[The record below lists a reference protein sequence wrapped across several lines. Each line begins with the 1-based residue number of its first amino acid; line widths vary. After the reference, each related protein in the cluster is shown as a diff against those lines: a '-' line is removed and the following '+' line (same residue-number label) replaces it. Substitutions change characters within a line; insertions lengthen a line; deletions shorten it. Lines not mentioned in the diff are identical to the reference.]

1 MFIFQLPKFWCVYIL
16 FTSIYDFSIFMEF
29 FMIQGSKYI
38 GQGYVMDYLVKSYL
52 QDKFSITSFNN
63 SENNIK
69 INFIV
74 NSENEEAKLGVH
86 LTISS
91 DDNKISGFL
100 KRKSEILEFVNKI
113 LYIHINLSLHE
124 NEKLDEYSLITNIL
138 QNITAVIKN
147 AISDVDDVVVYQ
159 ISPYGMEKKD
169 INRLLSGTA
178 DIPSY
183 NNNNEKVRNE
193 DYDDDPKEASII
205 RIKGKLIVVELES
218 GSTHVG
224 VVDYDANN
232 KEAIIE
238 EMRNAE
244 TNMYGRLDNCIR
256 VLVKM
261 EPNKEPGRPDM
272 ARIVALR

>member
-1 MFIFQLPKFWCVYIL
+1 
-16 FTSIYDFSIFMEF
+16 
-29 FMIQGSKYI
+29 MIQGSKYI
-38 GQGYVMDYLVKSYL
+38 GQGYVIDYLVKSYL

-63 SENNIK
+63 PENNAK

-74 NSENEEAKLGVH
+74 NSENEETKLGVH

-91 DDNKISGFL
+91 DDNKISNFL
-100 KRKSEILEFVNKI
+100 KKKNEIFEFVNKI

-138 QNITAVIKN
+138 QNITAVIGN
-147 AISDVDDVVVYQ
+147 ALNDVDDVIVYQ

-169 INRLLSGTA
+169 TNRLLSNITDMA
-178 DIPSY
+178 SYY
-183 NNNNEKVRNE
+183 NNTEKTKSE

-244 TNMYGRLDNCIR
+244 TNIYGRLDNCIR

>member
-1 MFIFQLPKFWCVYIL
+1 
-16 FTSIYDFSIFMEF
+16 
-29 FMIQGSKYI
+29 MIQGSKYI

-52 QDKFSITSFNN
+52 QDKFSITSLNN
-63 SENNIK
+63 PENNIK

-74 NSENEEAKLGVH
+74 NSENEETKLGVH

-100 KRKSEILEFVNKI
+100 KRKSDILEFVNKI

-138 QNITAVIKN
+138 QNITTVIKN
-147 AISDVDDVVVYQ
+147 AMSDVDDVVVYQ

-169 INRLLSGTA
+169 INRLLSGAT

-244 TNMYGRLDNCIR
+244 TNMYGRLDTCIR